1 MGLTVDDVLEKIGSM
16 NRYQYRLV
24 MIMGLMKMFGYA
36 FQAMI
41 STFLSAEPPWRC
53 KYNSSA
59 CNLTGTFKPG
69 DDDYKFRCS
78 IPRDQW
84 EFDTSEFNSVVSEVS
99 ASCDLY
105 LFYVVVES

>member
-16 NRYQYRLV
+16 SRYQYRLV
-24 MIMGLMKMFGYA
+24 MIMGFMKMFGYA

-53 KYNSSA
+53 KDNSSA
-59 CNLTGTFKPG
+59 CNLTEIFRPG
-69 DDDYKFRCS
+69 DKNYTFRCS
-78 IPRDQW
+78 IPRGDW

-99 ASCDLY
+99 NS
-105 LFYVVVES
+105 

>member
-16 NRYQYRLV
+16 SRYQYRLV
-24 MIMGLMKMFGYA
+24 MIMGFMKMFGYA

-53 KYNSSA
+53 KDNSSA
-59 CNLTGTFKPG
+59 CNLTGIFKPG
-69 DDDYKFRCS
+69 DKNYTFRCS
-78 IPRDQW
+78 IPRGDW

-99 ASCDLY
+99 NS
-105 LFYVVVES
+105 